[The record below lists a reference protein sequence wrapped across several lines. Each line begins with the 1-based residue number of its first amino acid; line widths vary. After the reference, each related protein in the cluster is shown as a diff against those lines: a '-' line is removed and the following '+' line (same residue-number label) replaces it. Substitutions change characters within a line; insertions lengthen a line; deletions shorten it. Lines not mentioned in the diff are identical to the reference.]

1 MPARLSNVFHGI
13 HYTNEMHDFARKP
26 YYLRVSREIE
36 LSNFEKNIFSIDKT
50 Q

>member
-1 MPARLSNVFHGI
+1 MPTRLSYVFHRI
-13 HYTNEMHDFARKP
+13 HYTNELLDFARKP

-36 LSNFEKNIFSIDKT
+36 YSNFEKNIFSIDKT